1 MIGHATANA
10 ILARLS
16 RALAPPEHFLL
27 PLRVGTA
34 HAGWLDEQRAA
45 RLAGFAGI
53 FAVNNDGVSFLPSLH
68 DEPSRTKALAGVTA
82 TLAAEGALTKWRD
95 ELYAA
100 APAFGAPPWFL
111 LERAAARYFGVHTWA
126 AHANGVVR
134 GPPKAQ
140 MWFARRSEGKA
151 IDPLKLDNLVGG
163 GIAAGATTGETLA
176 KEAWEE
182 AGIKSELVSRA
193 QPAGAV
199 HLWREQPDGL
209 QSETIFVH
217 DLWLPGDFVPAN
229 QDGETI
235 EHRLVVMDDAARLIA
250 LAEGPDEVTA
260 DASLVV
266 ARLPAAAGAV
276 DAASPAFGR
285 LKALQHSR
293 GCAPR
298 VSRRT
303 CLMPISSVSRMALTA
318 CRISSGPI
326 APMHPRE
333 SFDLRELAGIQ
344 DEALVA
350 DAIVEF

>member
-1 MIGHATANA
+1 VIGHATANA

-45 RLAGFAGI
+45 RLAGFVDV
-53 FAVNNDGVSFLPSLH
+53 FAVNSDGVSFLPSLH
-68 DEPSRTKALAGVTA
+68 NESSRSKAVAGVTA

-126 AHANGVVR
+126 AHINGVVR

-163 GIAAGATTGETLA
+163 GIAAGATAAETLA

-182 AGIKSELVSRA
+182 AGIRGELATRA

-199 HLWREQPDGL
+199 HIWREQPDGL
-209 QSETIFVH
+209 QSETIFVN
-217 DLWLPGDFVPAN
+217 DLWLPGDFTPAN
-229 QDGETI
+229 QDGEAI
-235 EHRLVVMDDAARLIA
+235 EHRRVEMDDAARLIA

-266 ARLPAAAGAV
+266 LDFLLRQGAV

-285 LKALQHSR
+285 LKALRNTH
-293 GCAPR
+293 AAA
-298 VSRRT
+298 RR
-303 CLMPISSVSRMALTA
+303 A
-318 CRISSGPI
+318 
-326 APMHPRE
+326 
-333 SFDLRELAGIQ
+333 
-344 DEALVA
+344 
-350 DAIVEF
+350 